1 MQRTVAFTDWHEIK
15 IHKIK
20 HIARLVMTG
29 GKTYLVIKSKNIKV
43 FCVDSHS
50 PIELNTKN
58 EISISHARKLGI
70 L

>member
-1 MQRTVAFTDWHEIK
+1 MQRTVAFTDWYEIK

-20 HIARLVMTG
+20 HRVRLVMAG
-29 GKTYLVIKSKNIKV
+29 EKIYLVKKGTNTKV

-58 EISISHARKLGI
+58 EISIAHARKLGI